1 MAYTALVIAILAL
14 WVACTALYV
23 LFRDHTALVKSV
35 INSLEEPDEP
45 HIGDVSTPSGDIGT
59 LSDDLAEE
67 LEAITT
73 PDFVEYESEK
83 ELIEQGKAVE
93 WS

>member
-1 MAYTALVIAILAL
+1 MAYTALIVAILAL

-35 INSLEEPDEP
+35 INSLEEPDGS
-45 HIGDVSTPSGDIGT
+45 HIGDVSTPPGDETT
-59 LSDDLAEE
+59 LDEE

-73 PDFVEYESEK
+73 PDFVEYEREK